1 MQSKPTRTSILRLSE
16 LKRHSHLGLG
26 LGQEHTTIPLHAHTC
41 VRLTLETVI
50 MHLPSGSLLLSL
62 AALASTADA
71 ARKPSNAILLS
82 NVKSLTLRKDAMT
95 SSRRVS
101 PIPQLKCIGGGGCK
115 HYNIDVMRCKNAGTD
130 YGTEDIQWT
139 CTANIPEEFK
149 LGSTDVICEGYDGP
163 DDPYVLKGS
172 CGVEYRLL
180 LTDKGEERYGSPGWG
195 DWDGEK
201 PNAAQGLFWMIFL
214 GVLGWIVWGV
224 YKSWRDAPA
233 PVPGAPRRPFWGGG
247 WGGGGG
253 GGGDDPL
260 DPPPPYPGYPS
271 TKPTSGQQGW
281 TPGFWSGALGGAAA
295 GYMANRGNRQQERRG
310 LFGGGGYGN
319 SYGSGYG
326 SGSPW
331 SSSSPGPSRSGSG
344 SSSGARY
351 ESTGFG
357 STSRR

>member
-1 MQSKPTRTSILRLSE
+1 MHITS
-16 LKRHSHLGLG
+16 
-26 LGQEHTTIPLHAHTC
+26 A
-41 VRLTLETVI
+41 
-50 MHLPSGSLLLSL
+50 SLLL
-62 AALASTADA
+62 ALFTLTSTAAA

-82 NVKSLTLRKDAMT
+82 QVKSLTLRDGALT
-95 SSRRVS
+95 SHRRVS
-101 PIPQLKCIGGGGCK
+101 SIPQLKCIGGGGCE
-115 HYNIDVMRCKNAGTD
+115 HYSIDVMRCKNAGTD
-130 YGTEDIQWT
+130 YGPEDIQWT

-180 LTDKGEERYGSPGWG
+180 LTEKGEERYGTGGG
-195 DWDGEK
+195 DFWDGEHGFGF
-201 PNAAQGLFWMIFL
+201 AQGLFWLLFL
-214 GVLGWIVWGV
+214 GVLGWIIFSI
-224 YKSWRDAPA
+224 YKSWRDAP
-233 PVPGAPRRPFWGGG
+233 PRPPGGPNRGFWGGG

-253 GGGDDPL
+253 GGNDPF
-260 DPPPPYPGYPS
+260 DPPPPYPGYPG

-295 GYMANRGNRQQERRG
+295 GYLAGNRGNRQEERRG
-310 LFGGGGYGN
+310 LFGGG
-319 SYGSGYG
+319 YGSGGYG

-331 SSSSPGPSRSGSG
+331 GSSSPVRGPSRSGSG